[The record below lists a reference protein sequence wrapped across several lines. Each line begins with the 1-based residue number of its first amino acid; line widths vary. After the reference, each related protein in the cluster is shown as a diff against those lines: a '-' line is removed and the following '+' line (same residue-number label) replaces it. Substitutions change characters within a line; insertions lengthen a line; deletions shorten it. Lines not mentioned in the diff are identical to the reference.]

1 MSAPGSRPGW
11 HDSGRACVTMSS
23 MVHPLP
29 WHSSIEP
36 ASLDSLDV
44 VLHGARSAGSVA
56 DAIVLPDT
64 DEQLRRRDVGLGA
77 VCSLALLDALMS
89 LPAWEP
95 VRLDDLSNHV
105 HRQVTSAPRGVVE
118 IDGTWVRRL
127 LTPPLTVVAA
137 VVRAT
142 KWRHALRRAER
153 FTPFAQRL
161 MVLDRVPA
169 TKLTWEASIAGVGV
183 WALVDGQTHEVCP
196 PAPYV
201 RRYWKAAGWRFAEHA
216 YAAALTSTHL
226 PGGSPEAGDR
236 PAHTG
241 VGASYPR

>member
-1 MSAPGSRPGW
+1 
-11 HDSGRACVTMSS
+11 

-29 WHSSIEP
+29 WRSSIEP

-56 DAIVLPDT
+56 DALVLPDI
-64 DEQLRRRDVGLGA
+64 DEQLRRHDVGLGA

-95 VRLDDLSNHV
+95 VRLDDLSCHV
-105 HRQVTSAPRGVVE
+105 HRQVTSAPRGVVD
-118 IDGTWVRRL
+118 IDGAWVRRL

-137 VVRAT
+137 VVRST

-169 TKLTWEASIAGVGV
+169 PRLQWEAGIAGVGV
-183 WALVDGQTHEVCP
+183 WALVDGQTQTVCP

-201 RRYWKAAGWRFAEHA
+201 RRYWKAAGWRFAENA
-216 YAAALTSTHL
+216 YAAALTSMHL
-226 PGGSPEAGDR
+226 PGGCPEVEDR
-236 PAHTG
+236 LARTG
-241 VGASYPR
+241 AGASYPR